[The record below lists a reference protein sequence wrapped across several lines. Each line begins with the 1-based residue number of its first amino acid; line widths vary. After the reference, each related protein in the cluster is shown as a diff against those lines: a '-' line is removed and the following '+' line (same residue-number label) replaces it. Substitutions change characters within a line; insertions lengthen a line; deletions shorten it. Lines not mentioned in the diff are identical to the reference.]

1 MKSLRHTGYRQ
12 NRYYPFGLVM
22 QGISSKALAFGGA
35 ENKYKY
41 NGKEEQRKE
50 FSDGSG
56 LEWLDYGARMYDGQI
71 GRWMTIDPFTEKF
84 PRESS
89 YSYVGNNPITYID
102 VKGMYKYPPNKA
114 AEYTKKYPT
123 LTKYL
128 KNNIANDVMGSSII
142 TNALIQYAGFKGG
155 NYGDKTEYN
164 LDNNKIKKAVAWNSG
179 PNFKIVDNPGGVEG
193 ANGHY
198 DKSTNTIS
206 ISTKIAKALE
216 DASPDDRQAMLL
228 GIYSTI
234 LHESVHY
241 GDYLD
246 GIGFDDHEPGVAF
259 VQDVFLSIKVDG
271 YKGWQMDDIHN
282 KEDAKKIILRKKDS
296 GEAEVL
302 PTVPKGIDK
311 KTKALISS
319 WLSINPN
326 IVIKVR

>member
-1 MKSLRHTGYRQ
+1 MS
-12 NRYYPFGLVM
+12 
-22 QGISSKALAFGGA
+22 GISSKALAFGGP

-41 NGKEEQRKE
+41 NGKEEQRQE

-56 LEWLDYGARMYDGQI
+56 LEWLDYGARMYDNQI
-71 GRWMTIDPFTEKF
+71 GRWMTIDPLTEKF

-89 YSYVGNNPITYID
+89 YSYVGNNPIVYID

-142 TNALIQYAGFKGG
+142 TNALIQHAGFKGG

-164 LDNNKIKKAVAWNSG
+164 LNNDKIKKAVTWNSG
-179 PNFKIVDNPGGVEG
+179 PNFKIVDNPGGMEG
-193 ANGHY
+193 ASGHY

-216 DASPDDRQAMLL
+216 EASPEDRQAMLL
-228 GIYSTI
+228 GVYSTI
-234 LHESVHY
+234 LHETVHY

-259 VQDVFLSIKVDG
+259 VQDVFISITVDG
-271 YKGWQMDDIHN
+271 YKGWQKDDIHN
-282 KEDAKKIILRKKDS
+282 KEDAKKIIQRKKDN

-302 PTVPKGIDK
+302 PKVPKGLDK
-311 KTKALISS
+311 ATTALISS
-319 WLSINPN
+319 WLAINQN
-326 IVIKVR
+326 IVVTVR